1 MTVPARYPVTQHAV
15 LRYLARVMH
24 VDLRPFQRLAGGGE
38 GRTAPPAQVLAAFQ
52 VETGIDIEDLR
63 RKILPPELLFALRQ
77 GAARIRCKGHV
88 CLCTNGTVITVLAKE
103 KHRGP
108 LYSAAEMRR
117 GKNRHRRRRA

>member
-1 MTVPARYPVTQHAV
+1 MTAPARYPVTQHAV

-52 VETGIDIEDLR
+52 AETGIDIEDLR

-77 GAARIRCKGHV
+77 GAARVRCKGHV
-88 CLCTNGTVITVLAKE
+88 CLCNNGMVIAVLAKE
-103 KHRGP
+103 RRRSRI
-108 LYSAAEMRR
+108 YSAAEI
-117 GKNRHRRRRA
+117 RRRPKTRRRP